1 MNDYSSPVKNKL
13 YQSKDG
19 EHVSPLLDS
28 EDNKLH
34 NVFTLADVLDHL
46 SKIEGGAQS
55 QLYQDIMG
63 NMKGLAEGKL
73 SDEEMNAEIDKFLA
87 DEDNKSIMDQPNNR
101 EIAAERLQKNAK
113 YFMDLLDKKHKIEE
127 TFDKSPAFKNMDEG
141 VKTMMKYNLLAEDN
155 YKERLK
161 SIEDGLGTSHTNTDN
176 DYAPNLSM
184 RYPNQNARNNALKAR
199 DRRITD
205 LNKRKQEAEQAVQES
220 IDKIHSLE
228 NRLDEDHSGIS
239 TKIEQ
244 EQNILK
250 AKNMVL
256 DNINKNI
263 EKAKAEKKTLEEN
276 LKNNPAP
283 QEFTEDMINNFDA
296 RDRAFLFD
304 DQNKMNFTKE
314 QQEVINKAK
323 ENLER
328 KDPDAM
334 TKVHDAGIL
343 ADRISDLK
351 GMYSKIK
358 ANDKLAADF
367 LASQDLKRKRGAIM
381 ESQQQALDHNYA
393 ILEDLYDNDK
403 KAFNNAWLSS
413 PNINS
418 TFAELYMQDHPE
430 QADEV
435 KPYYEILKFNDDAR
449 AIIDNDENEED
460 EAVKQN
466 RKENLFMLQQGAKS
480 KDEVIQRI
488 EQLIDNDKTPADA
501 KAYYND
507 LLDKTEKLGYQR
519 DQTVLESRKE
529 RLKRE
534 AEAKAKAD
542 AEAIVKAE
550 EEAKRVAEE
559 AASNNQEGLSEE
571 DKKKAAEVANAT
583 PKQEVPDN
591 AAETVG
597 AEQNGETMPVSWTN
611 SLMDNNAEE
620 GSASAGEMWH
630 RTEAGPRKE
639 VVTVNLKVGDNG
651 KRTITFTNGNQNEEI
666 VVSPKDYVVKASAQQ
681 KPTEQNNNSVQK
693 SSTTIKDIKGFKI
706 DNNGHF
712 TLDSSVTIDDLKN
725 LKDFDKYFEVTSSE
739 APLQEST
746 DFDLISDGDFGRAD
760 NDGNRPVRRKAKI
773 QLRGK
778 ETGNSAQQSSTEPS
792 NKEQR
797 KEVIDRSKFTIP
809 ISPINNE
816 SNLAGS
822 HSLGGGSL

>member
-1 MNDYSSPVKNKL
+1 
-13 YQSKDG
+13 
-19 EHVSPLLDS
+19 
-28 EDNKLH
+28 
-34 NVFTLADVLDHL
+34 
-46 SKIEGGAQS
+46 
-55 QLYQDIMG
+55 
-63 NMKGLAEGKL
+63 
-73 SDEEMNAEIDKFLA
+73 MNAEIDKFLA

-161 SIEDGLGTSHTNTDN
+161 SIEDGLGTFHTNTDN

-256 DNINKNI
+256 DNINENI

-283 QEFTEDMINNFDA
+283 QEFTEDMINNLDA

-466 RKENLFMLQQGAKS
+466 RKENLFK
-480 KDEVIQRI
+480 
-488 EQLIDNDKTPADA
+488 
-501 KAYYND
+501 
-507 LLDKTEKLGYQR
+507 
-519 DQTVLESRKE
+519 
-529 RLKRE
+529 
-534 AEAKAKAD
+534 
-542 AEAIVKAE
+542 
-550 EEAKRVAEE
+550 
-559 AASNNQEGLSEE
+559 
-571 DKKKAAEVANAT
+571 
-583 PKQEVPDN
+583 
-591 AAETVG
+591 
-597 AEQNGETMPVSWTN
+597 
-611 SLMDNNAEE
+611 
-620 GSASAGEMWH
+620 
-630 RTEAGPRKE
+630 
-639 VVTVNLKVGDNG
+639 
-651 KRTITFTNGNQNEEI
+651 
-666 VVSPKDYVVKASAQQ
+666 
-681 KPTEQNNNSVQK
+681 
-693 SSTTIKDIKGFKI
+693 
-706 DNNGHF
+706 
-712 TLDSSVTIDDLKN
+712 
-725 LKDFDKYFEVTSSE
+725 
-739 APLQEST
+739 
-746 DFDLISDGDFGRAD
+746 
-760 NDGNRPVRRKAKI
+760 
-773 QLRGK
+773 
-778 ETGNSAQQSSTEPS
+778 
-792 NKEQR
+792 
-797 KEVIDRSKFTIP
+797 
-809 ISPINNE
+809 
-816 SNLAGS
+816 
-822 HSLGGGSL
+822 